1 MKYQALGNA
10 ELALNLPW
18 FEHKATALGGDS
30 CQFSLALTSDIFI
43 LPILMVDSYTLLY
56 VKQM

>member
-18 FEHKATALGGDS
+18 FDHKATALGGDS
-30 CQFSLALTSDIFI
+30 CQFSLALTS
-43 LPILMVDSYTLLY
+43 LSPI
-56 VKQM
+56 